1 MVDADLISSDQGAT
15 HPASREEH
23 RGGYG
28 LQEKG
33 EGARS
38 A

>member
-1 MVDADLISSDQGAT
+1 MVDADLISSDQGAH
-15 HPASREEH
+15 HPGRREKH
-23 RGGYG
+23 RDGYG